1 MAERKKFLNDYET
14 VQERIAKFYA
24 KYPDGRI
31 FTQLMSDPANWEQC
45 RYKAMLFRSF
55 DESDPISTGHATE
68 TIDNEKN
75 FVNRTFHEENAESS
89 AIGRALAN
97 AGFAA
102 RSFASRNEESFVKT
116 KATESGGD
124 HPVIQVIWDKARSV
138 GVTAKLMKAY
148 LMQEFGVPTSKALDD
163 VQIAKLAEAFENVE
177 SLDEFEALLQDEAV
191 LMN

>member
-45 RYKAMLFRSF
+45 RYQAMLFRSF

-102 RSFASRNEESFVKT
+102 RSFTPRNEESFVKT
-116 KATESGGD
+116 KTTDSGGD